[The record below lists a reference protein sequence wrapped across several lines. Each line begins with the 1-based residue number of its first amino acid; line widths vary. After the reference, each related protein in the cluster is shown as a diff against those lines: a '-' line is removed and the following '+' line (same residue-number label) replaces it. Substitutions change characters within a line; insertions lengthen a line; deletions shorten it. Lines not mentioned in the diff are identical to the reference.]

1 MILYHKKLI
10 KQIKYEN
17 KVWFFLH
24 FFAFASIIDYV
35 LYVINLSMKKVFVQ
49 FRQWILK
56 HRKRLI
62 YGALALFIGQ
72 ICFLNIWWIQNQVF
86 AQNSSD
92 RESAT
97 QKSSFEKIVNE
108 RVSLYDFFKKTA
120 YTLVYPMM
128 FLAGKLVDNSLIY
141 WEMFKFDIVL
151 WKLWNVIKNFAN
163 YGLGFLFIY
172 YLFRYLITQDKNKN
186 PKWLIIRS
194 LIAWVWIQASW
205 FLMSV
210 LIDIS
215 TIMIYGIW
223 GLPLSILWWAGST
236 SEDTD
241 SYVMK
246 NIITVDANDIS
257 NTHFYLTN
265 ILSWAGGTQIY
276 ISECATFA
284 IKDSKG
290 NKGSDEYILGP
301 KMIYYQNQK
310 WDIFHTKKD
319 LCNYYGSV
327 YKFKELNEN
336 LLKEKNGINVG
347 TERDNCSDINKCQNA
362 QSAYDANK
370 DSVRGGIKSYEDV
383 EKYQG
388 QILIPWNK
396 VWNLEYGW
404 DEDNKWIGEQ
414 SGFKTQK
421 MSELM
426 KSQETKT
433 YVWVFTS
440 LYSSLLE
447 AWRWMIPDTD
457 ASPYIKLLSCILTLG
472 HALAIAIPLAVALLV
487 LLMRVAIIWMAIVL
501 SPMIVLLSA
510 FGFLDGKWKSNDIW
524 GYFNLES
531 LISIIFSP
539 VVICFAI
546 SMSTVLVRLIDKMN
560 FKEEVFKN
568 SFEVM
573 WIIHMDL
580 GWFSVWLSKLI
591 VWVMWVAISWFLVW
605 MAVESSKLWKTGF
618 IQSIKNLA
626 TSSLWAVPIVP
637 VIWKDW
643 TQQLASVNSAKRVV
657 ENKYREVVT
666 EFNNGETK
674 ALSEL
679 FDGETAQEEAAK
691 KAATAKE
698 SAEKENNVQN
708 FVNWLNSQTIIN
720 SNWMDGIDVNWKTMK
735 FNSFDWSQK
744 KKIIEQINGLSED
757 VIKRIWNAT
766 PESGIS
772 FEVDGKKVNYKFNGK
787 IFEEQK

>member
-1 MILYHKKLI
+1 
-10 KQIKYEN
+10 
-17 KVWFFLH
+17 
-24 FFAFASIIDYV
+24 
-35 LYVINLSMKKVFVQ
+35 MKKVFIQ

-72 ICFLNIWWIQNQVF
+72 ICFLNIWWIQNEVF
-86 AQNSSD
+86 ADSSD
-92 RESAT
+92 REATT
-97 QKSSFEKIVNE
+97 QKASFEKIVNE

-120 YTLVYPMM
+120 YMLVYPMM

-151 WKLWNVIKNFAN
+151 WNLWNVIKNFAN
-163 YGLGFLFIY
+163 YWLGFLFIF
-172 YLFRYLITQDKNKN
+172 YLFKYLITQDKNKN

-194 LIAWVWIQASW
+194 LIAGVWIQASW

-223 GLPLSILWWAGST
+223 GLPLSVLWWAEGGS

-246 NIITVDANDIS
+246 NIISVDANDIS

-265 ILSWAGGTQIY
+265 IPKEGGAWVY
-276 ISECATFA
+276 ISECETFA
-284 IKDSKG
+284 IRDSSWSKG
-290 NKGSDEYILGP
+290 TDEYILGP
-301 KMIYYQNQK
+301 KMHYYQDQDWK
-310 WDIFHTKKD
+310 IYPTADD
-319 LCNYYGSV
+319 LCDYYGSV
-327 YKFKELNEN
+327 YKFSSLIDELLQKKQEI
-336 LLKEKNGINVG
+336 EVG
-347 TERDNCSDINKCQNA
+347 SERGNCSDIKRCQEI
-362 QSAYDANK
+362 QSAYDENK
-370 DSVRGGIKSYEDV
+370 KTVKNNIKNNASSITNWTSAWKILTPWETIEDNN
-383 EKYQG
+383 G
-388 QILIPWNK
+388 FW
-396 VWNLEYGW
+396 W
-404 DEDNKWIGEQ
+404 DEDNKWMGKE

-426 KSQETKT
+426 KSQDTKT

-457 ASPYIKLLSCILTLG
+457 GSPYIKLLSCILTLG

-501 SPMIVLLSA
+501 SPIIVLLSA
-510 FGFLDGKWKSNDIW
+510 FGFLDGKGKSNDIW

-531 LISIIFSP
+531 LIWIIFSP

-546 SMSTVLVRLIDKMN
+546 SMSTVLVRLIEKLN
-560 FKEEVFKN
+560 YKEEVFKN

-573 WIIHMDL
+573 WIIKMDL

-643 TQQLASVNSAKRVV
+643 TQQLASVNSVKRVV
-657 ENKYREVVT
+657 ENKYNEVVT

-674 ALSEL
+674 ALGEL
-679 FDGETAQEEAAK
+679 FDRETAKENADKNAA
-691 KAATAKE
+691 AAKE
-698 SAEKENNVQN
+698 SAEKENKVQN

-720 SNWMDGIDVNWKTMK
+720 RNWMDGINVNWKTMA

-744 KKIIEQINGLSED
+744 EKIIEKINSIGGNLLAQIWG
-757 VIKRIWNAT
+757 VT
-766 PESGIS
+766 PDIDI
-772 FEVDGKKVNYKFNGK
+772 DGKVKYVFKEWKF
-787 IFEEQK
+787 ERQETQK